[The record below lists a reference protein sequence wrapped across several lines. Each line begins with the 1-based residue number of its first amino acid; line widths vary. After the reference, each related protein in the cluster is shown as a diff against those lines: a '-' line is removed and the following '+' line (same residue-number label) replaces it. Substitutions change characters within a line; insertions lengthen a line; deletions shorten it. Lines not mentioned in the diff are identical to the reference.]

1 MIDVLS
7 GQPLKQDITIDI
19 SEAARS
25 GKQQPDELHKSLLQC
40 FIADLDTTVKE
51 PTSYDVGSKDP
62 QQRQHWIEGDEVERN
77 RITDVVAYQ
86 FRILKQNRPASTSDT
101 FCELSE

>member
-40 FIADLDTTVKE
+40 FIADLDTTV
-51 PTSYDVGSKDP
+51 
-62 QQRQHWIEGDEVERN
+62 ERAN
-77 RITDVVAYQ
+77 V
-86 FRILKQNRPASTSDT
+86 L
-101 FCELSE
+101 